1 MPFFLILLFVGL
13 VLIYVNVSP
22 VVPGKKGK
30 LIALGVLLAM
40 FLGMYFRDTFVGS
53 LVVAFT
59 SVWLCQALLFYI
71 PWGIFRVVR
80 RMVTRRAM
88 RASAVMRVCR
98 ILLAVTVAMTV
109 GLIVVGVPHNAEYW
123 VLEKKVKLPAPSQPA
138 GDSAQSLPAGD
149 SSAAVDSA
157 QSDFAATQ
165 PANFTAVFFSDI
177 HVDPLFDRGKLERM
191 ITDVDSIKPDY
202 LLFGGDLADV
212 SMETLNE
219 WGYDTLFRKLTAGAK
234 VAAIAVNGNHEGM
247 QERPGSDPGE
257 WMRKVGF
264 IFLDDATVCV
274 ENACFTGRTDFQVAR
289 SRGMERRPLAELVPK
304 ESAAGDTGVAARTKP
319 WILLDHQP
327 KGIEPGY
334 SGRLPDYA
342 LSGHTHNGQFFPGT
356 IVINWV
362 WRLAYGEGVLD
373 GVRWLVSSGIDCW
386 GPPVRVG
393 SDTEMWVLRFEYG
406 H

>member
-1 MPFFLILLFVGL
+1 MPFFLILLLVGL
-13 VLIYVNVSP
+13 VLIYINLSAVA
-22 VVPGKKGK
+22 PGRKGK
-30 LIALGVLLAM
+30 LIALGVLLAIFAGM
-40 FLGMYFRDTFVGS
+40 FFRDTFIGS
-53 LVVAFT
+53 CVVAFT
-59 SVWLCQALLFYI
+59 SVWLCQALLLYI
-71 PWGIFRVVR
+71 PWGLFRLVR
-80 RMVTRRAM
+80 RVVTRRALQ
-88 RASAVMRVCR
+88 ASAVMRVCR
-98 ILLAVTVAMTV
+98 ILLTVSIAMTV
-109 GLIVVGVPHNAEYW
+109 GLIAVGVPHNAEYW

-138 GDSAQSLPAGD
+138 GDSTQFLPAGD
-149 SSAAVDSA
+149 SS
-157 QSDFAATQ
+157 AATQ

-212 SMETLNE
+212 SMETLDE

-393 SDTEMWVLRFEYG
+393 SDAEMWVLRFEFEQ
-406 H
+406 